1 MKPFPT
7 LSYSPESINHSKFSK
22 PGKAVF
28 LVGFPPKY
36 LLHIILVPIASLSC
50 VAVIK
55 AVISILK
62 SVFILFFF
70 FFFLTVFMSKM
81 EMEMATHSSILA
93 WKSQGHRSLVGRS
106 PWCCKESDMTW
117 QLNNSKIPYMLVWR
131 KSDFV

>member
-36 LLHIILVPIASLSC
+36 LLPIILVPIASLSC

-62 SVFILFFF
+62 SVFILFF
-70 FFFLTVFMSKM
+70 
-81 EMEMATHSSILA
+81 SSLSLCLK
-93 WKSQGHRSLVGRS
+93 WRWKWQPTPVSLPGKSQGHRSLVGRS

-117 QLNNSKIPYMLVWR
+117 QLNNNKILYMLVWR